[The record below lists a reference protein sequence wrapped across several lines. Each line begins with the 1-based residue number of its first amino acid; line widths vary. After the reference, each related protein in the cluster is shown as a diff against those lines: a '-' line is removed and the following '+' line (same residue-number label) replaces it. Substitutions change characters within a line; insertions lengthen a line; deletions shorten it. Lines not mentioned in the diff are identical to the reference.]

1 MARLFVVSDI
11 HGYLDDFRSCLRG
24 AELIGDGDTW
34 TGGDARL
41 WVLGDLVDRGPD
53 GIGVIRLVRSLEE
66 QAPESVRMLMGNHEI
81 LALGYKLFPESRF
94 GEVWAV
100 NGGLE
105 PDQEGLTDDD
115 VAWLRG
121 LPVLGR
127 AGTYLLKHSD
137 TTAYLEWGSS
147 VEEVNQTVRDL
158 LADDD
163 AEAMWEVFAT
173 LTGRYDYSGS
183 DGARVAQDV
192 LSTLGG
198 EVIVHGHSI
207 IASLTDQASEEV
219 EGPIAYADGFV
230 VDIDGGRY
238 DGGPLLLVELSE

>member
-24 AELIGDGDTW
+24 AELIGDDDTW

-100 NGGLE
+100 NGGL
-105 PDQEGLTDDD
+105 D
-115 VAWLRG
+115 
-121 LPVLGR
+121 
-127 AGTYLLKHSD
+127 
-137 TTAYLEWGSS
+137 
-147 VEEVNQTVRDL
+147 
-158 LADDD
+158 
-163 AEAMWEVFAT
+163 M
-173 LTGRYDYSGS
+173 
-183 DGARVAQDV
+183 
-192 LSTLGG
+192 
-198 EVIVHGHSI
+198 
-207 IASLTDQASEEV
+207 
-219 EGPIAYADGFV
+219 
-230 VDIDGGRY
+230 
-238 DGGPLLLVELSE
+238 